1 MATTRLSPPFWQ
13 HDAYTLNLLASSLR
27 QQAAEMAK
35 RFAGRSQPCAIDLGA
50 GAAPYRPLFTA
61 GGFQYVTCDLDGDP
75 QVRIRPG
82 EGIPRPSGEACL
94 VLSFQVLEHVWDLDW
109 YLSEARRLLADDGR
123 LVLSTHGTWLFH
135 PHPTD
140 FRRWT
145 RTGLQAELKQRGF
158 ETESIQGLVGP
169 LAWTTQFRAIGFHHL
184 LTRLPVV
191 GSVVAAVVSA
201 IFHARMKI
209 EDWVTPQEWID
220 TNAAIYLVVAR
231 KTNAGPAAGA

>member
-27 QQAAEMAK
+27 EQALAMAQ
-35 RFAGRSQPCAIDLGA
+35 RFAAHPQARAIDLGA
-50 GAAPYRPLFTA
+50 GAAPYRSLFSE
-61 GGFQYVTCDLDGDP
+61 GGFQYVTCDLDGGS
-75 QVRIRPG
+75 QVLIEPG
-82 EGIPRPSGEACL
+82 QAVPLPSGDAAL

-109 YLSEARRLLADDGR
+109 YLSEARRLLSDDGR

-145 RTGLQAELKQRGF
+145 RTGLQAELEQRGF
-158 ETESIQGLVGP
+158 ETESVRGLVGP

-184 LTRLPVV
+184 LTRIPLV
-191 GSVVAAVVSA
+191 GRFVAAVVSA
-201 IFHARMKI
+201 MFHVRMKI

-220 TNAAIYLVVAR
+220 TNAAIYVVVAR
-231 KTNAGPAAGA
+231 KRPAEPSAGT